1 MTDGD
6 MTSPTDRLDA
16 FVSAERHTGPHTRQ
30 HDGIR
35 ERLQLACALVRVGS
49 TEDSA
54 QLPLTPTS
62 VTHATVLLPMTR
74 QVPRRLWQP
83 DSETDECS
91 MLSCAK
97 KFDFWEGLRRHHCR
111 QCGRV
116 VCGACS
122 TRKVRN
128 IHLPAFTIFRP
139 PSAPFALC

>member
-1 MTDGD
+1 

-16 FVSAERHTGPHTRQ
+16 FASAERNIAGPHTRQ

-35 ERLQLACALVRVGS
+35 ERLQLACSLVRVGS
-49 TEDSA
+49 TEDGA
-54 QLPLTPTS
+54 QLPFTPTS
-62 VTHATVLLPMTR
+62 VTHATVPLPMAR

-83 DSETDECS
+83 DSETEECS
-91 MLSCAK
+91 MLSCAN
-97 KFDFWEGLRRHHCR
+97 KFEFWEGQRRHHCR

-128 IHLPAFTIFRP
+128 IHHPAFSIFQP
-139 PSAPFALC
+139 PSAPLALC